1 MFKNFIKA
9 FKQTY
14 QEINRDKI
22 TAKKYLK
29 YLKEE
34 IILHSHNVSIL
45 KSIGMVLD
53 YASISSAVSPELYDK
68 YFIRLWYFLK
78 YDRNIPPGWPA
89 EGSTQLA
96 PVVCMKDPMGIG
108 YIDSVKKIGEEV
120 TARYDAALKKYRS
133 HEYKECIAEIKEAV
147 EYFNN
152 SWKEL
157 DSEHYILKL
166 DKSSAN

>member
-22 TAKKYLK
+22 TAKKYLR

-34 IILHSHNVSIL
+34 LILHSHNFSIL
-45 KSIGMVLD
+45 KSIAMVLD

-78 YDRNIPPGWPA
+78 YDRNIPSGWPP
-89 EGSTQLA
+89 EGSTQLTQ
-96 PVVCMKDPMGIG
+96 VVCMKDPMGIG

-120 TARYDAALKKYRS
+120 TAKYNAALKNYHS
-133 HEYKECIAEIKEAV
+133 HDYKECIAKIKEAV
-147 EYFNN
+147 EYYNN
-152 SWKEL
+152 SWKDL
-157 DSEHYILKL
+157 DNNHFMLKL
-166 DKSSAN
+166 DKSSTN